1 MTSEKCPGTEVATSF
16 DHLIGTSQ
24 AHASEI
30 RNLQQ
35 LTVADPGSGK
45 VGLGLAG
52 CGAITAGLVQ
62 FRQPVIRPAIGGR
75 PAERA
80 LELPLRLGVTAGL
93 QQGGGKRLPDRLIPI
108 GRLGVGQRVL
118 QCRRPF
124 EPDDG
129 GAIVALG
136 LGYACE
142 DHRARDAEHLLRR
155 DA

>member
-80 LELPLRLGVTAGL
+80 LELPLRLGFTQAPLLFKKISNVLGGLGLRLGSAGRFSTHSAGL
-93 QQGGGKRLPDRLIPI
+93 RIAPHAASDERNCRSTGPDR
-108 GRLGVGQRVL
+108 
-118 QCRRPF
+118 
-124 EPDDG
+124 
-129 GAIVALG
+129 
-136 LGYACE
+136 
-142 DHRARDAEHLLRR
+142 AERG
-155 DA
+155 